1 MSSKNPL
8 IINWEGQTKPQ
19 SCNNSNCGINPR
31 YSTGVG
37 FDSKKKDGYLLLN
50 NFKKTNQITSTGGL
64 YTLKEIRIGLNSFNY
79 YKGGVNNPE
88 QLSDNTKAEVIMMHE
103 NSTDPGKK
111 LYICFLLTG
120 KSTPT
125 SLVGSKQSFD
135 FVNELMNKS
144 TGTDKNKWSLNKT
157 IGAEETFLMIVPKTA
172 YNKLSGGDFY
182 NLMEDVSGKT
192 HEFILF
198 PDGSETEVPS
208 EFIDFLSDKD
218 YDWKTSYNM
227 PDNGVKGENIT
238 KSDINQGSSDFQRN
252 NEGIGGMLNS
262 GEIGV
267 ITECVEVVDQNG
279 IEVSYVDNNKAAADW
294 FASYNA
300 DSGVSTFL
308 NNPQFDTD
316 ITGLAWVI
324 IIIVAV
330 FVLYFIGQ
338 MIGNLAKSG
347 KKSAVPPAKVETK

>member
-8 IINWEGQTKPQ
+8 IIKWEGQKKPPQ

-79 YKGGVNNPE
+79 YEGGVNNPG

-144 TGTDKNKWSLNKT
+144 SGTDKNKWSLNKT

-182 NLMEDVSGKT
+182 NLMEDVSGT

-198 PDGSETEVPS
+198 PAGSETEVPS
-208 EFIDFLSDKD
+208 EFIDFLSDKG
-218 YDWKTSYNM
+218 YDWKTSFNM
-227 PDNGVKGENIT
+227 PDNDVKGENIN
-238 KSDINQGSSDFQRN
+238 KSDINQGISDFQIN

-300 DSGVSTFL
+300 DSGVSAFL

-324 IIIVAV
+324 IIIVAA